1 MSTNNRMVEKSKKA
15 IKDALLDIMYEKDFK
30 QITVNEL
37 LKRANVSRG
46 TFYAHFSNLEDV
58 RQQLINDLYD
68 HADAIF
74 GDYKASELEEDPF
87 PIMLMAA
94 EMIIASR
101 DPAKRLFRFVNVYDL
116 GIHLKTWL
124 TKYILSDEELVERWG
139 GKEKAMIYAR
149 FIAGGTMH
157 AYNMWILDDF
167 GIPAE
172 TFAQALCNILVN
184 GLKSLR
190 ESEAQQDAQ
199 Q

>member
-15 IKDALLDIMYEKDFK
+15 IKDALLEIMYEKDFK

-58 RQQLINDLYD
+58 RQQLIDDLYA

-74 GDYKASELEEDPF
+74 GEYKASELEEDPY

-94 EMIIASR
+94 EMIVASR
-101 DPAKRLFRFVNVYDL
+101 DPAKRLFKFVNVYDL

-124 TKYILSDEELVERWG
+124 TKYILADEELVERWG
-139 GKEKAMIYAR
+139 GQEKAMVYAR

-167 GIPAE
+167 GVSAE
-172 TFAQALCNILVN
+172 EFAQTLSNILVN
-184 GLKSLR
+184 GINALKPK
-190 ESEAQQDAQ
+190 SEQ
-199 Q
+199 

>member
-1 MSTNNRMVEKSKKA
+1 MAENNRMVEKSKKA

-37 LKRANVSRG
+37 LKRANISRG

-74 GDYKASELEEDPF
+74 GNYKASELEEDPY

-94 EMIIASR
+94 DMIVASR
-101 DPAKRLFRFVNVYDL
+101 DPAKRLFKFVNVYDL

-124 TKYILSDEELVERWG
+124 IKYILSDEELVERWG
-139 GKEKAMIYAR
+139 GKEKAMVYAR

-167 GIPAE
+167 GISAE
-172 TFAQALCNILVN
+172 DFAQTLANILVN
-184 GLKSLR
+184 GLNALKAS
-190 ESEAQQDAQ
+190 DADGSAK
-199 Q
+199 